1 MTPDYMVLNIGKSE
15 QTYSYKEEIISKE
28 EVVYNKEKDY
38 YTAKF
43 NQYFQNDDKDNLI
56 KDIQDHTS
64 EFFEKH
70 NRESNIGTIMDTLSK
85 MI

>member
-1 MTPDYMVLNIGKSE
+1 MTPDYMVLNIGKNE

-56 KDIQDHTS
+56 RNQILAQ
-64 EFFEKH
+64 
-70 NRESNIGTIMDTLSK
+70 
-85 MI
+85 